1 MDTEHHALPFS
12 RIALEEVCRRHRVL
26 RLSLF
31 GSYLHGTAR
40 PDSDIDLLVEFEPG
54 ARPSLL
60 DLAAMELELTELAGG
75 RRVDLRTAAELSRY
89 FRDEVVAG
97 AEPQYDAR

>member
-1 MDTEHHALPFS
+1 MATEHHPLPIP
-12 RIALEEVCRRHRVL
+12 RAALEELCRRHRVR

-31 GSYLHGTAR
+31 GSHLDGTAR
-40 PDSDIDLLVEFEPG
+40 PESDIDLLVEFEPA

-60 DLAAMELELTELAGG
+60 DLAAMELELSALAGG
-75 RRVDLRTAAELSRY
+75 RRVDLRTAGELSRY
-89 FRDEVVAG
+89 FRDEVVAR